1 MKKKLTAMNG
11 KITENQITF
20 TVGEAINHLR
30 PAEQILVDSDQLSFI
45 YLMEDHEDYSYI
57 AFPEETWELL
67 KTAVKNKLPVWLS
80 FNNEQVEL
88 SQFTE
93 ELDYIISNIRGNGNY
108 GDQMVSKV
116 EENF

>member
-1 MKKKLTAMNG
+1 MKKKLTAVNG

-20 TVGEAINHLR
+20 NVGEAITHLR

-57 AFPEETWELL
+57 AFPEDTWELL

-80 FNNEQVEL
+80 YNNEQVEL